1 MYKSPEYE
9 SLGFELTVERL
20 VSIGYPQELL
30 SFVYD
35 PSFPTRSD
43 QSHPTAQT
51 WWWGWWCS
59 YCLISN
65 IYFLLLSGALC
76 LTPCMETYW
85 RLTPMVISWSV
96 SMDSTSSEGE
106 CFQHSPPWDAWI
118 SEKDCKFCQVCI
130 FSDIVD
136 ICVSTRKK
144 KKTKTERFGLVF
156 SLFPALRSVNG
167 TQTSSSREMIQSAF
181 ISLTHS
187 STCQVRSL
195 QQKPSHAGSEQTW
208 SSCFVA
214 DDLSMSL
221 FFSRDLPLCVP
232 GGFLLQLWQIYKVR
246 NC

>member
-106 CFQHSPPWDAWI
+106 CFQPKMHGSLKKIVNFVKFVFFLTLSTYVWVQERRRRQKPKDLVSCFLFSQPWDPWTVP
-118 SEKDCKFCQVCI
+118 KQVYP
-130 FSDIVD
+130 
-136 ICVSTRKK
+136 
-144 KKTKTERFGLVF
+144 ERWYR
-156 SLFPALRSVNG
+156 AL
-167 TQTSSSREMIQSAF
+167 
-181 ISLTHS
+181 LY
-187 STCQVRSL
+187 
-195 QQKPSHAGSEQTW
+195 P
-208 SSCFVA
+208 
-214 DDLSMSL
+214 
-221 FFSRDLPLCVP
+221 
-232 GGFLLQLWQIYKVR
+232 
-246 NC
+246 